1 MHRIDTTKFPCDEK
15 GSNNLFPVL
24 YGSKNPFDV
33 IEFLR
38 NFCLCFTKKQEK
50 ALIEDW
56 TRRLFSEIMRK
67 EKEYEGEEE
76 WRIAHPGTQGQLLD
90 FDYAIALYIDE
101 NIDSKWSAELL
112 NIAETKNLD
121 VYIRKKDSDRLG
133 AYHYERIRTASH

>member
-1 MHRIDTTKFPCDEK
+1 
-15 GSNNLFPVL
+15 
-24 YGSKNPFDV
+24 
-33 IEFLR
+33 
-38 NFCLCFTKKQEK
+38 
-50 ALIEDW
+50 
-56 TRRLFSEIMRK
+56 MRK